1 MISVYKLKPKFQKLL
16 QPLLLLLKRIGVSPN
31 HITVFTIIF
40 SIIIGYILFLGIQDR
55 FWFLIVAVGL
65 LLRMML
71 NALDG
76 MMAKQFNLQ
85 SKLGEILNEIGDV
98 ISDIAIYFP
107 FIYFESIKS
116 EYVIIFIFLSIINE
130 FCGVLAKLI
139 SGTRRYD
146 GPMGKSDR
154 AFLVGVI
161 CIIMYFTDS
170 ILIYLDYVFIISIF
184 LMLMSSYLR
193 LTKSLKNG

>member
-16 QPLLLLLKRIGVSPN
+16 QPLLLLLKRMGVSPN
-31 HITVFTIIF
+31 HITVFTIVF

-55 FWFLIVAVGL
+55 FWFLIVALGL

-107 FIYFESIKS
+107 FIYFDSIKS

-161 CIIMYFTDS
+161 CIIIYFTDS

>member
-16 QPLLLLLKRIGVSPN
+16 QPLLLLLKRMGVSPN

-55 FWFLIVAVGL
+55 FWFLIVSVGL

>member
-1 MISVYKLKPKFQKLL
+1 MISVYKLKPKFQQLL
-16 QPLLLLLKRIGVSPN
+16 QPLLLLLKRMGVSPN

-98 ISDIAIYFP
+98 ISDIAIYLP

-154 AFLVGVI
+154 AFLVGVM

-170 ILIYLDYVFIISIF
+170 ILIYLDYVFMISIL

>member
-1 MISVYKLKPKFQKLL
+1 MISIYKLKPKFQKLL

-31 HITVFTIIF
+31 HITVFTIFF
-40 SIIIGYILFLGIQDR
+40 SLLIGYILFLAIDNS
-55 FWFLIVAVGL
+55 FWYIIVALGL
-65 LLRMML
+65 LIRMML

-76 MMAKQFNLQ
+76 MMANQFNLQ

-107 FIYFESIKS
+107 FLYFEAIKS
-116 EYVIIFIFLSIINE
+116 EYVILFIFLSIINE

-139 SGTRRYD
+139 SGSRRYD

-154 AFLVGVI
+154 AFLVGII
-161 CIIMYFTDS
+161 CIVLFFTDS
-170 ILIYLDYVFIISIF
+170 ILIYLDYVFIIAIF
-184 LMLMSSYLR
+184 LILISSYFR
-193 LTKSLKNG
+193 ITKALKNE

>member
-1 MISVYKLKPKFQKLL
+1 MISIYKLKPKFQKLL

-31 HITVFTIIF
+31 HITVFTIFF
-40 SIIIGYILFLGIQDR
+40 SLLIGYILFLGIYNS
-55 FWFLIVAVGL
+55 FWFIVVALGL
-65 LLRMML
+65 LIRMML

-76 MMAKQFNLQ
+76 MMANQFNLQ

-107 FIYFESIKS
+107 FLYFEAIKS
-116 EYVIIFIFLSIINE
+116 EYVILFIFLSIINE

-139 SGTRRYD
+139 SGSRRYD

-154 AFLVGVI
+154 AFLVGII
-161 CIIMYFTDS
+161 CIVLFFTDS
-170 ILIYLDYVFIISIF
+170 ILIYLNYVFIIAIF
-184 LMLMSSYLR
+184 LILISSYFR
-193 LTKSLKNG
+193 ITKALKNE

>member
-1 MISVYKLKPKFQKLL
+1 MISIYKLKPKFQKLL

-31 HITVFTIIF
+31 HITVFTIFF
-40 SIIIGYILFLGIQDR
+40 SLLIGYILFLGIYNC
-55 FWFLIVAVGL
+55 FWFIVVALGL
-65 LLRMML
+65 LIRMML

-76 MMAKQFNLQ
+76 MMANQFNLQ

-107 FIYFESIKS
+107 FLYIEAIKS
-116 EYVIIFIFLSIINE
+116 EYVIFFIFLSIINE

-139 SGTRRYD
+139 SGSRRYD

-154 AFLVGVI
+154 AFLVGII
-161 CIIMYFTDS
+161 CIVLFFTDS
-170 ILIYLDYVFIISIF
+170 ILIYLDYVFIIAIF
-184 LMLMSSYLR
+184 LILISSYFR
-193 LTKSLKNG
+193 ITKALKNE

>member
-16 QPLLLLLKRIGVSPN
+16 QPLLLLLKRMGVSPN

-85 SKLGEILNEIGDV
+85 SKLLLWKKIKIHKKG
-98 ISDIAIYFP
+98 
-107 FIYFESIKS
+107 FI
-116 EYVIIFIFLSIINE
+116 
-130 FCGVLAKLI
+130 
-139 SGTRRYD
+139 
-146 GPMGKSDR
+146 
-154 AFLVGVI
+154 
-161 CIIMYFTDS
+161 
-170 ILIYLDYVFIISIF
+170 
-184 LMLMSSYLR
+184 
-193 LTKSLKNG
+193 